1 MIDTTTKA
9 RVRREAEELERPV
22 GDRSA
27 LARDRTAVLG

>member
-9 RVRREAEELERPV
+9 RVHREAVELEDQWA
-22 GDRSA
+22 DRSA